1 MTRAPVHPGHRTEV
15 RIVVVGDNRTGKSS
29 LIRTLASNNFEESL
43 VPVLPPQNLP
53 IHTYRDRVPIT
64 IIDTSSR

>member
-1 MTRAPVHPGHRTEV
+1 MPRASVHRGFRTEV

-29 LIRTLASNNFEESL
+29 LIRAVASNNFEESL

-53 IHTYRDRVPIT
+53 IHKYRDRVPIT
-64 IIDTSSR
+64 VIDTSSR